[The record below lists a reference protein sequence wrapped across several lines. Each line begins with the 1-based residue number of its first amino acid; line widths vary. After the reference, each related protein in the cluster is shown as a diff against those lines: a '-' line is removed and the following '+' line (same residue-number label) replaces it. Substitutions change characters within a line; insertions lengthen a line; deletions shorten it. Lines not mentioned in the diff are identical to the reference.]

1 MLIITG
7 ELNDDLYSR
16 IYSSLKLLRIGEEEP
31 EIRVRFDITLCIDET
46 GIEMTV
52 GLDKI
57 EFID

>member
-16 IYSSLKLLRIGEEEP
+16 IYSSLKLLRIGKEEP